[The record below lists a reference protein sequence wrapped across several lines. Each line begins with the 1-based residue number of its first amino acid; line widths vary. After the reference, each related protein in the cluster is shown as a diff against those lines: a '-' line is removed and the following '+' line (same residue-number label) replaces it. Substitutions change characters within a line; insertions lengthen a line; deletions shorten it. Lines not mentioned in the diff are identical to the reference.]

1 MITSFQYKSCLL
13 PWDSITYLWRVRGHL
28 PIRFKLGQTTLKRD
42 MRSKCYILV
51 AWPLSYIWILSTLC
65 GKYKDVC
72 LQKSCALY
80 PRKKT
85 SPRWA
90 SMAVAITF
98 ASLLPLFSVWTI
110 SGTFMA
116 LTLHMAW
123 QNVNFHG
130 ILVNEF
136 LVMTTERMLTQIF
149 VVVAVFKHVN
159 WNFMDWVFTVFLAC
173 WRGLQR
179 EPLGFFI
186 SFGSLP
192 KISFYILISQNVNE
206 GI

>member
-1 MITSFQYKSCLL
+1 MCEGSFAHQVQIGSDNAKTWYEEQMLYSGCMTAVLYMNSVYLVWQIQRCL
-13 PWDSITYLWRVRGHL
+13 
-28 PIRFKLGQTTLKRD
+28 FAK
-42 MRSKCYILV
+42 ILCFI
-51 AWPLSYIWILSTLC
+51 P
-65 GKYKDVC
+65 
-72 LQKSCALY
+72 QKK
-80 PRKKT
+80 KKT
-85 SPRWA
+85 PWWA
-90 SMAVAITF
+90 TIAVAITL

-159 WNFMDWVFTVFLAC
+159 WNFTDWVFTVFLAC
-173 WRGLQR
+173 WRGL
-179 EPLGFFI
+179 
-186 SFGSLP
+186 
-192 KISFYILISQNVNE
+192 
-206 GI
+206 